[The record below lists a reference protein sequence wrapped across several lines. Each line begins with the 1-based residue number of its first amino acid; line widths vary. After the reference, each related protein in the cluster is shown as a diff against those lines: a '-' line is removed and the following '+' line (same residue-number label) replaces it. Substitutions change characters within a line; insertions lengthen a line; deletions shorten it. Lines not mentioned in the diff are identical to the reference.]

1 MLSPAELIPEE
12 ILTHISSEQLSSETL
27 FCVSQN
33 PSAEQCQCAEP
44 ACIVVCLGMYK
55 FRK

>member
-1 MLSPAELIPEE
+1 MLSPAELTPEE

-33 PSAEQCQCAEP
+33 LSAKQ
-44 ACIVVCLGMYK
+44 
-55 FRK
+55 